1 MTDIIENNGETNL
14 LTLVPERTKGYM
26 LRDSG
31 LVDVIVPRFGE
42 GRIAKVLETLINR
55 SPILIKLD
63 RVGTFTW
70 HLCDGTHTVE
80 EIGDQMQKMFGEKIE
95 PVYDRLALFFKEME
109 KRELI
114 RWKR

>member
-1 MTDIIENNGETNL
+1 MTHKTENKGELNL
-14 LTLVPERTKGYM
+14 LTLVPERTKDYM

-31 LVDVIVPRFGE
+31 LVDIIVPRFGE
-42 GRIAKVLETLINR
+42 GRVARVLERFINR

-70 HLCDGTHTVE
+70 HLCDGRHTVE

-114 RWKR
+114 RWKS